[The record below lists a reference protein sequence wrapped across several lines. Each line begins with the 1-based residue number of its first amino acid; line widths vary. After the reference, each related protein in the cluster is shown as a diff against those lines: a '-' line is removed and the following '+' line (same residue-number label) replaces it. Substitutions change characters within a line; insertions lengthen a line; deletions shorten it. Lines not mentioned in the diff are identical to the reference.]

1 MVNTFSDRDRI
12 RAEQR
17 EQERGER
24 MGYPLRPIAGVPGAV
39 RLPSGSVYRNDGG
52 TLRRYV
58 PKLRGGK
65 KARRAARA
73 AARAAAAQEP
83 AS

>member
-39 RLPSGSVYRNDGG
+39 RLPSGSV
-52 TLRRYV
+52 
-58 PKLRGGK
+58 
-65 KARRAARA
+65 
-73 AARAAAAQEP
+73 
-83 AS
+83 

>member
-1 MVNTFSDRDRI
+1 MSDRERI

-17 EQERGER
+17 EQERGSR
-24 MGYPLRPIAGVPGAV
+24 MGYGVRPIAGVPGAV
-39 RLPSGSVYRNDGG
+39 NLPSGSVYRREGG

-58 PKLRGGK
+58 PKLPGGK

-73 AARAAAAQEP
+73 AARAAAAQES